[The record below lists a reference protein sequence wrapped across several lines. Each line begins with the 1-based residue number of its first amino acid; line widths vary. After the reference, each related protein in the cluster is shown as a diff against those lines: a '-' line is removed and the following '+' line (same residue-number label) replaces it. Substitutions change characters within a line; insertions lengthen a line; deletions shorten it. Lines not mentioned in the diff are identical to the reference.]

1 MGFDNECILNIQS
14 LAGEYFCP
22 VCRLLVY
29 PHEALQSQ
37 CTHLYC
43 KPCLTYVVSTT
54 RACPYDGYLVTEA
67 DSKPLVESNKT
78 LAETIGKIAVH
89 CLYHRSGCTWQG
101 PLSDCVTHCS
111 GCAFGNSPVLCN
123 RCGIQL
129 VHRQVQEHA
138 QTCPGVQQPQAQ
150 QADAA
155 QGTTVSGTAA
165 ATDQAQSAGMGKS
178 QGQAQPSQSV
188 GVSAPAQDP
197 NQQANATSQG
207 PAVVQAALP
216 SSEQW
221 YQQQQQQYQQYYQQ
235 YPGYDSYQH
244 QYQNY
249 YPYQQQA
256 GVPYQHS
263 QPSQAL
269 PSQVA
274 TQHPSQA
281 YIQPQTQT
289 QPQPQPQP
297 QTQVPVHH
305 QPQSQSQ
312 PQPQPQPQTQAQ
324 PQSLSQPQPLSQ
336 PHGQSQLHMHA
347 QTPAVGQSQN
357 QGQVNPQQQIYHAA
371 TLHSQIQP
379 QGLPP
384 APGQPQPQPHSYP
397 QVQPTSQQPVHMP
410 QYQQSHSQAQ
420 IQQQMHPPFHPP
432 HHSVSQPPSQS
443 QAPTQH
449 HSQLPNPQINQSLS
463 LTPNAQPQT
472 QNPPTYASTGYPSYP
487 QPQHHQQ
494 MQLGVPQNV
503 PSAPQGGA
511 HQQSQPLV
519 QMQSQLPQPPPMRP
533 SQPPLYQNQQQPPIL
548 PSSNQVQN
556 VSSAQQLHIHSHA
569 QQPGGPGQAA
579 NQRPVMQLVQQ
590 SQSQQVVHQH
600 QHFGQQ
606 GQFIQHQLHMTPQMR
621 LPGPPNSLSQHNHA
635 YAHLQHN
642 ANLPHGMQHNP
653 SQSSEGR
660 PLVPNQGAQSIPYS
674 QSMVGVPV
682 RAIQPGANQPTI
694 KQGPTF
700 GKNSN
705 QVQLPDGFG
714 ERKLEKG
721 PDGRESGLS
730 SQKDAKRA
738 ANHLDVSSTMG
749 TNAGELKIDKS
760 EADKGRYAFGD
771 KSIHF
776 DTSTERTP
784 QNGAMDSNLHVG
796 DSGKTKQVELK
807 VKVEAAE
814 GTFDHSSNDKLGEV
828 SILDQKDLG
837 TEPKKKEDL
846 VIENKGNQEEFKI
859 SSQDTELREE
869 QSKRMQ
875 NDTSGTP
882 HPSSGTNESQQGAT
896 TTSSL
901 ILGSPGMLNQHGY
914 QDKNPP
920 QTGGTQIGAAVTSHP
935 ASLVAHTRHQ
945 TPPSSYVSSA
955 LQHGVAAPSLPGPPP
970 GPYHQAQF
978 SNNPSMQVR
987 PRAPGLVAHPGQP
1000 FNPSESF
1007 HLGGIPESG
1016 SASSFGRGLGQYGP
1030 QQALER
1036 SIGSQAT
1043 YSLSQPSA
1051 SQGGSKMSL
1060 GDPVGAHFRSK
1071 LPGAFDSRGLLHA
1084 PEAQIGVQ
1092 RPIHPLEAEIFSN
1105 QRPRLDSHLPG
1116 TMEHHPPHLTGIP
1129 PNVLPLNGAPGP
1141 DSSSKLGLRD
1151 ERFKLLHEEQ
1161 LNSFPLDPARRPIN
1175 QTDAED
1181 ILRQFPRPSHLESE
1195 LAQRIGNYSLRP
1207 FDRGVHGQNFDTGL
1221 TIDGAAASRVL
1232 PPRHI
1237 GGALYPTD
1245 AERPIAFYEDST
1257 GQADRSRGH
1266 SDFPAPGSY
1275 GRRFVDGFGP
1285 RSPLHEY
1292 HGRGFGG
1299 RGFTGVE
1306 EIDGQDFPHHFGDP
1320 LSFRESRFPIF
1331 RSHLQRG
1338 DFESSGN
1345 FRMSEHLR
1353 TGDLIGQDRH
1363 FGPRSLPGHL
1373 RLGELT
1379 AFGSH
1384 PGHSRIGDLS
1394 VLGNFEPFGG
1404 GHRPNNPRLGEP
1416 GFRSSFSRQGLVDD
1430 GRFFAG
1436 DVESFDNSRK
1446 RKPISMGWCR
1456 ICKVDCE
1463 TVEGLELHS
1472 QTREH
1477 QKMAMDMVQSIKQNA
1492 KKHKVTPNDHSSED
1506 GKSKNVGLESRGK
1519 KH

>member
-67 DSKPLVESNKT
+67 DSKPLIESNKT
-78 LAETIGKIAVH
+78 LADTIGKIAVH

-138 QTCPGVQQPQAQ
+138 QTCPGVQSQAQ
-150 QADAA
+150 QADGA
-155 QGTTVSGTAA
+155 QGTTTSGTAA
-165 ATDQAQSAGMGKS
+165 ATDQAQSAGMAKS
-178 QGQAQPSQSV
+178 QTQSSQNV
-188 GVSAPAQDP
+188 AASAPAQDT
-197 NQQANATSQG
+197 NQQANASSQG
-207 PAVVQAALP
+207 PAVAEAAVP
-216 SSEQW
+216 TSEQW

-235 YPGYDSYQH
+235 YPGYDSYQQ
-244 QYQNY
+244 QYQHY
-249 YPYQQQA
+249 YPYQQQG
-256 GVPYQHS
+256 GVPYQQP

-269 PSQVA
+269 PSHVA

-281 YIQPQTQT
+281 YIQPQTQ
-289 QPQPQPQP
+289 PQPQPQS
-297 QTQVPVHH
+297 QTQVPAHP

-312 PQPQPQPQTQAQ
+312 PQPQPQPQ
-324 PQSLSQPQPLSQ
+324 SLSQPQPPTQ
-336 PHGQSQLHMHA
+336 PHGQSQVHMHV
-347 QTPAVGQSQN
+347 QTPVVGQSQN

-371 TLHSQIQP
+371 ATAHSQIQP
-379 QGLPP
+379 QGHPP
-384 APGQPQPQPHSYP
+384 AHGQAQPQPQPQPQPQSYP
-397 QVQPTSQQPVHMP
+397 QVQPNSQQPVHMP
-410 QYQQSHSQAQ
+410 QYQQPHSQIPHSQAQ
-420 IQQQMHPPFHPP
+420 IQQQVHPPFHPP
-432 HHSVSQPPSQS
+432 HHSVSQPQS
-443 QAPTQH
+443 QLQAPAQH

-463 LTPNAQPQT
+463 MTPNAQPQM
-472 QNPPTYASTGYPSYP
+472 QNQPTYAATGYPSYP

-503 PSAPQGGA
+503 LPAHAQGGA
-511 HQQSQPLV
+511 HQQSQSLV

-533 SQPPLYQNQQQPPIL
+533 PQPPLYQNQQQPPML

-556 VSSAQQLHIHSHA
+556 VSAAQQLHIHSHA
-569 QQPGGPGQAA
+569 QQPGGPGQPAS
-579 NQRPVMQLVQQ
+579 QRPVMPLVQQ
-590 SQSQQVVHQH
+590 SASQQVVHQH

-606 GQFIQHQLHMTPQMR
+606 GQFIQNQLHMTPQMR
-621 LPGPPNSLSQHNHA
+621 PPGPPNSLSQPNHG

-642 ANLPHGMQHNP
+642 INLPHGMQHNP
-653 SQSSEGR
+653 SLNTEGR
-660 PLVPNQGAQSIPYS
+660 SLVPNQGVQSIPYS
-674 QSMVGVPV
+674 QSMVGVPM
-682 RAIQPGANQPTI
+682 RPLQPGANQPTM
-694 KQGPTF
+694 KQGHVF
-700 GKNSN
+700 GNNGN
-705 QVQLPDGFG
+705 QVQLPDGFA

-721 PDGRESGLS
+721 PDGRDSGSS

-738 ANHLDVSSTMG
+738 GNHLDVASNLG
-749 TNAGELKIDKS
+749 ADVGGLKTEKS
-760 EADKGRYAFGD
+760 LASLKVPDDKGRYAIGD
-771 KSIHF
+771 KSIQA
-776 DTSTERTP
+776 DASTESTP
-784 QNGAMDSNLHVG
+784 QNGVTDSNLHVG
-796 DSGKTKQVELK
+796 DSGKAKQVE
-807 VKVEAAE
+807 VKVEATE
-814 GTFDHSSNDKLGEV
+814 STFDHSSNDKLGEV
-828 SILDQKDLG
+828 GIQDQKDLS
-837 TEPKKKEDL
+837 TEPKKMEDH
-846 VIENKGNQEEFKI
+846 VIENKGNQEGFLQKVP
-859 SSQDTELREE
+859 SQDTELR
-869 QSKRMQ
+869 SKRIPT
-875 NDTSGTP
+875 DTSGTL
-882 HPSSGTNESQQGAT
+882 HPSSGADEGQQGAT

-901 ILGSPGMLNQHGY
+901 ILGSPDMLNQHGY

-920 QTGGTQIGAAVTSHP
+920 QTGGTQIGAAQTSHP

-945 TPPSSYVSSA
+945 TPPSSYVSSSLQQGA
-955 LQHGVAAPSLPGPPP
+955 LAPLLQAPPP
-970 GPYHQAQF
+970 GPYHQAQV

-987 PRAPGLVAHPGQP
+987 PRAPGLGAHPGQP
-1000 FNPSESF
+1000 FNPSEPF
-1007 HLGGIPESG
+1007 PPGGIPESG
-1016 SASSFGRGLGQYGP
+1016 SAPSFGRGPGHYGP

-1036 SIGSQAT
+1036 SVGSQAT

-1071 LPGAFDSRGLLHA
+1071 LPGAFDTRGQLHS
-1084 PEAQIGVQ
+1084 Q
-1092 RPIHPLEAEIFSN
+1092 RPIHPSEAEIFSN
-1105 QRPRLDSHLPG
+1105 QRPRPDSHLPG
-1116 TMEHHPPHLTGIP
+1116 TMEHRPPHLTGIP
-1129 PNVLPLNGAPGP
+1129 PSVLSLNGAPGL

-1151 ERFKLLHEEQ
+1151 ERFKLMHEEQ
-1161 LNSFPLDPARRPIN
+1161 LNPFPQDTARRPIN

-1181 ILRQFPRPSHLESE
+1181 VLRQFPRPSHLETD

-1207 FDRGVHGQNFDTGL
+1207 FDRGVHGHNYDTGL
-1221 TIDGAAASRVL
+1221 TIDGAAASRIL
-1232 PPRHI
+1232 PPRHM
-1237 GGALYPTD
+1237 GGALHPTD
-1245 AERPIAFYEDST
+1245 AERPIGFYEDSI
-1257 GQADRSRGH
+1257 GPADRSRGH
-1266 SDFPAPGSY
+1266 SDFPVPGSY

-1299 RGFTGVE
+1299 HPGFPGVE
-1306 EIDGQDFPHHFGDP
+1306 EIDGQEFPRHFGDP

-1338 DFESSGN
+1338 DFEGPGN
-1345 FRMSEHLR
+1345 FRISEHMR

-1363 FGPRSLPGHL
+1363 FGPRSMPGHL
-1373 RLGELT
+1373 RLGEPS

-1404 GHRPNNPRLGEP
+1404 GHRTNHPRLGEP
-1416 GFRSSFSRQGLVDD
+1416 GFRSSFSRQGLAED

-1446 RKPISMGWCR
+1446 RKPTSTGWCR

-1492 KKHKVTPNDHSSED
+1492 KKHKITPNDHSSED
-1506 GKSKNVGLESRGK
+1506 GKSKNVGHESRGK